1 MLTIKYVDIPKNC
14 YSFCITFFWKNCS
27 DCRTARH
34 LLIQVVEDIMSQ
46 AATEKV
52 AVSFDCEG
60 INLGVKGQLTLF
72 QLGTMSGFAYI
83 FDLITCPT
91 IVSAGGLQHLL
102 ESETVT
108 KVSDYSEVPKFLD
121 CSPCEEMLQI
131 TLYHIK

>member
-1 MLTIKYVDIPKNC
+1 
-14 YSFCITFFWKNCS
+14 
-27 DCRTARH
+27 
-34 LLIQVVEDIMSQ
+34 MSR

-72 QLGTMSGFAYI
+72 QLGTASGLAYI

-91 IVSAGGLQHLL
+91 LVTAGGLQHLL

-108 KVSDYSEVPKFLD
+108 KVSVYSRVPRIF
-121 CSPCEEMLQI
+121 SWRPCRKI
-131 TLYHIK
+131 LYRPLLKVIISY

>member
-1 MLTIKYVDIPKNC
+1 
-14 YSFCITFFWKNCS
+14 
-27 DCRTARH
+27 
-34 LLIQVVEDIMSQ
+34 MSQ

-83 FDLITCPT
+83 FDLITCPN

-108 KVSDYSEVPKFLD
+108 KVSDYSQVPKFLD
-121 CSPCEEMLQI
+121 CSRCEEMLQI
-131 TLYHIK
+131 ALCHVT